1 MPGHFTFYSNKI
13 NNNIADFDLSEY
25 KHAIGVLRY
34 SLGDGIW
41 FTDGF
46 GKRYYGIISGISKTG
61 FQVETKQTVIV
72 DALPNIHVFMAILKS
87 RERME
92 WAVEK
97 CSELGVNSFTF
108 FQADRGE
115 RVKLNLDRMNKVAMS
130 SLKQSHG
137 AWITNLAV
145 LGFDEICRIGLSS
158 PLFHKYIAFCSDSK
172 KLSPPEI
179 QYPMALLIGP
189 EGDFSQREIAI
200 SKANGWIPL
209 HCGNQILR
217 SETAV
222 VSVVASLRLSGR

>member
-13 NNNIADFDLSEY
+13 NNNIADFDLSEC

-46 GKRYYGIISGISKTG
+46 GKRYYGIISVSTKTG
-61 FQVETKQTVIV
+61 FQVEIKQTVLV
-72 DALPNIHVFMAILKS
+72 DPLPGIHVFMAILKS

-108 FQADRGE
+108 FHADRGE
-115 RVKLNLDRMNKVAMS
+115 RAKLNVDRMNKVAIS

-137 AWITNLAV
+137 AWITNVAV
-145 LGFDEICRIGLSS
+145 LGFDAICRVGLSS

-172 KLSPPEI
+172 KISPPEI

-189 EGDFSQREIAI
+189 EGDFSTREIEI
-200 SKANGWIPL
+200 SNANNWIPL

-222 VSVVASLRLSGR
+222 VSVAAALRLSSR